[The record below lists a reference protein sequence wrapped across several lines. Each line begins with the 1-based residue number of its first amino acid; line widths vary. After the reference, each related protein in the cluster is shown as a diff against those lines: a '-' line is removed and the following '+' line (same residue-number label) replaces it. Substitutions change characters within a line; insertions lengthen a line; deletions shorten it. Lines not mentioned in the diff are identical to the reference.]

1 MMNNGSGAI
10 DERKLEGVYP
20 ILLTTFLDDGSLDL
34 DSQRRLIHHLLE
46 AGAHGLGLFGNAS
59 EGYTLSGDERR
70 QLLGLITREV
80 NGRVPLVASSG
91 HTGTHVAVELS
102 RESEDLGADALMVLP
117 PYYLKTDGEGLVHY
131 YGEISEAVKIPIMV
145 QDAPALTT
153 VAMPPS
159 LLARMARE
167 IPGVRYVKV
176 EAAPTSP
183 KFSAVAREA
192 GDKLVLFGGL
202 NGNFYLEELARG
214 SRGVMPGSDM
224 IDLFVRVWDCWH
236 DGRREEAWDIFTQM
250 LPLIRFELQ
259 PGLGVSAMKH
269 NLKAAGV
276 IKSSRVRHPTST
288 LDREALGELEFLRGR
303 VERMASAAAR

>member
-1 MMNNGSGAI
+1 MNNGSGPI

-70 QLLGLITREV
+70 QLLGLITHEV
-80 NGRVPLVASSG
+80 NGCVPLVASSG

-102 RESEDLGADALMVLP
+102 RESEALGADALMVLP
-117 PYYLKTDGEGLVHY
+117 PYYLKTDGEGLIHY
-131 YGEISEAVKIPIMV
+131 YGEISQAVKIPIMV

-159 LLARMARE
+159 LLVRMARE

-236 DGRREEAWDIFTQM
+236 GGRREEAWDIFTQM

>member
-1 MMNNGSGAI
+1 MDQPTNGKP
-10 DERKLEGVYP
+10 KLEGVYP
-20 ILLTTFLDDGSLDL
+20 ILLTTFHDDGSLDV
-34 DSQRRLIHHLLE
+34 DSQRRLIHFLLDQ
-46 AGAHGLGLFGNAS
+46 GAHGLGLFGNAS
-59 EGYTLSGDERR
+59 EGYALSSGERR
-70 QLLGLITREV
+70 QLLALITHEV
-80 NGRVPLVASSG
+80 DGRVPLVASSG

-131 YGEISEAVKIPIMV
+131 YGEIANAVKIPVMV

-159 LLARMARE
+159 LLAKLARE

-176 EAAPTSP
+176 EAAPTTP
-183 KFSAVAREA
+183 KFSAIARET
-192 GDKLVLFGGL
+192 GEKLVLFGGL

-224 IDLFVRVWDCWH
+224 IDLFVRVWDHWH
-236 DGRREEAWDIFTQM
+236 AGQREEAWDVFTQM
-250 LPLIRFELQ
+250 LPLVRFELQ

-276 IKSSRVRHPTST
+276 IQSTRVRHPTAT
-288 LDREALGELEFLRGR
+288 LDREALAELDFLRR
-303 VERMASAAAR
+303 RLETITSAIAR

>member
-1 MMNNGSGAI
+1 MDGI
-10 DERKLEGVYP
+10 LEGVYP
-20 ILLTTFLDDGSLDL
+20 ILLTTFHDDGSLDL
-34 DSQRRLIHHLLE
+34 ESQRRLIHYLLE
-46 AGAHGLGLFGNAS
+46 EGAHGLGLFGNAS
-59 EGYTLSGDERR
+59 EGYALSGDERR
-70 QLLGLITREV
+70 QLLALITSEV
-80 NGRVPLVASSG
+80 KGQVPLVASSG
-91 HTGTHVAVELS
+91 HTGTDVAVDLS

-131 YGEISEAVKIPIMV
+131 YSEIADAVKIPIMV

-176 EAAPTSP
+176 EAAPTTP
-183 KFSAVAREA
+183 KFSAVKREA

-202 NGNFYLEELARG
+202 NGNFFLEELGRG

-224 IDLFVRVWDCWH
+224 IELFVRVWDCWH
-236 DGRREEAWDIFTQM
+236 GGRREEAWDIFTQM

-259 PGLGVSAMKH
+259 PGLGVSAMKY

-276 IKSSRVRHPTST
+276 IKSERVRHPTST
-288 LDREALGELEFLRGR
+288 LDREAIGELEFLRR
-303 VERMASAAAR
+303 RICVDSL

>member
-1 MMNNGSGAI
+1 MTNGSGGTSV
-10 DERKLEGVYP
+10 RTLQGVYP
-20 ILLTTFLDDGSLDL
+20 ILLTTFHDDGSLDL
-34 DSQRRLIHHLLE
+34 ESQRRLIHFLLE
-46 AGAHGLGLFGNAS
+46 EGAHGLGLFGNAS
-59 EGYTLSGDERR
+59 EGYALSGDERR
-70 QLLGLITREV
+70 TLLALITREV

-91 HTGTHVAVELS
+91 HTGTQVAVQLS
-102 RESEDLGADALMVLP
+102 RESEDFGADALMVLP

-131 YGEISEAVKIPIMV
+131 YGEIASAVKIPVMV

-153 VAMPPS
+153 VAMPPA

-192 GDKLVLFGGL
+192 GGKLVLFGGL

-214 SRGVMPGSDM
+214 SRGIMPGSDM
-224 IDLFVRVWDCWH
+224 IGLFVRVWDCWH
-236 DGRREEAWDIFTQM
+236 EGKLEEAWDVFTAM

-269 NLKAAGV
+269 NLQHAG
-276 IKSSRVRHPTST
+276 IIASACVRHPTAA
-288 LDREALGELEFLRGR
+288 LDREALGELAFLRTR
-303 VERMASAAAR
+303 LERFSSVAVR